1 MSARAGCEGPITHG
15 TARELARG
23 LAARTGADV
32 LSALRAVI
40 EPELLLT

>member
-1 MSARAGCEGPITHG
+1 MSARAGREGSITHG

-32 LSALRAVI
+32 FKRV
-40 EPELLLT
+40 

>member
-15 TARELARG
+15 TARERARG

-32 LSALRAVI
+32 FERA
-40 EPELLLT
+40 